1 MNKLPV
7 HIVNDSLAVDFGLVH
22 FVAQAITIQS
32 AGIVNSECKKLTNQ
46 FENRENLNIFP
57 SVTKCNNHC

>member
-22 FVAQAITIQS
+22 FVAQATTIQS
-32 AGIVNSECKKLTNQ
+32 AGIVNSDCLKLMNQ
-46 FENRENLNIFP
+46 FANKENLNIF
-57 SVTKCNNHC
+57 SSL